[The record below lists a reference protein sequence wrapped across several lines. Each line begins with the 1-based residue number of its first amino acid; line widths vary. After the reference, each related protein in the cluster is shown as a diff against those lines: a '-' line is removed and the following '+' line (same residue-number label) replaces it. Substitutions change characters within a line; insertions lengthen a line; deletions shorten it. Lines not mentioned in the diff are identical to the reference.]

1 MSRSSSVVAPP
12 ESDAASVVSFIE
24 GLCRNTKGRDAGAN
38 LRLRPWQQ
46 DLIADLFVQRP
57 DGLRQHRR
65 GLIGLP
71 RKNGKSALG
80 AGIALWGL
88 LADGEPGAE
97 VYSCAGDRDQARIV
111 FGMAK
116 RMVELEPELSSVV
129 KVYRDAIEYA
139 PTGGVYRVLSAEAY
153 SKEGL
158 NPSLVLFD
166 EVHVQPNDDLW
177 NVMTLGSGT
186 RAQPLILGI
195 TTAGVRS
202 DATGGDSL
210 CYRLYNYGKQ
220 ITSGEVDDP
229 SFFFRWWEPAAGGE
243 ADWRDPKVW
252 HAANPALGDFLF
264 VDDFET
270 SARTTPENEF
280 RTKRLNQWVNQRNAW
295 MPQGAW
301 EACADLDRMVPD
313 GTEITVGFD
322 GSYSGD
328 STALVGCTTVD
339 PHLFVIEAW
348 ERKDSNDPDWRVP
361 IAEVEHAIRTACQRW
376 RVREV
381 DCDPFRWSRTME
393 ALEEEG
399 WPIVEWN
406 TSSPA
411 RMVPACAKF
420 FDAVMERKVT
430 HDGDPRLARHVD
442 HCVLKTDGKGPRIV
456 KEHKMSPRKID
467 LAVCAVVAHDR
478 ATVAGVAPVVPPLVM
493 IIGGSPK

>member
-1 MSRSSSVVAPP
+1 MPTSSATEPP
-12 ESDAASVVSFIE
+12 PGSDAESVIEFITH
-24 GLCRNTKGRDAGAN
+24 LCRVTKGRDAGQYID
-38 LRLRPWQQ
+38 LRHWQR
-46 DLIADLFVQRP
+46 DLISDLFVQRD
-57 DGLRQHRR
+57 DGLRRHRR

-116 RMVELEPELSSVV
+116 RMIELEPELTGVV
-129 KVYRDAIEYA
+129 KVYRDAIEYQ
-139 PTGGVYRVLSAEAY
+139 PTGSVYRVLSAEAY
-153 SKEGL
+153 TKEGL
-158 NPSLVLFD
+158 NPSLVIFD

-186 RAQPLILGI
+186 RRQPLILGI
-195 TTAGVRS
+195 TTAGVKS

-210 CYRLYNYGKQ
+210 CYRLYQYGRQ
-220 ITSGEVDDP
+220 VASGEVDDP
-229 SFFFRWWEPAAGGE
+229 SFFFRWWEPSDPD
-243 ADWRDPKVW
+243 ADWTDPDVW
-252 HAANPALGDFLF
+252 DEANPALGDFLF
-264 VDDFET
+264 AEDFET

-280 RTKRLNQWVNQRNAW
+280 RTKRLNQWVSSKAAW
-295 MPQGAW
+295 LPQGAW
-301 EACADLDRMVPD
+301 DGCLDAGRVVED
-313 GTEITVGFD
+313 GEEITVGFD

-328 STALVGCTTVD
+328 STALVGCTVED

-348 ERKDSNDPDWRVP
+348 ERRDSDDPNWRVP
-361 IAEVEHAIRTACQRW
+361 IAEVEEAIRNACRRW

-381 DCDPFRWSRTME
+381 DCDPFRWERTMQ

-399 WPIVEWN
+399 WPIVKWE

-420 FDAVMERKVT
+420 YDAVMERKVT

-442 HCVLKTDGKGPRIV
+442 HCILKTDGKGPRIV

-478 ATVAGVAPVVPPLVM
+478 ATFAQETSEVWFAFT
-493 IIGGSPK
+493 

>member
-1 MSRSSSVVAPP
+1 MTTSRRSAAGEPPATDGPWVA
-12 ESDAASVVSFIE
+12 DFIE
-24 GLCRNTKGRDAGAN
+24 GLCRVTKGPDAGDY
-38 LRLRPWQQ
+38 LHLRPWQRTLL
-46 DLIADLFVQRP
+46 DDLFRLRA
-57 DGLRQHRR
+57 DGLRRHRR

-88 LADGEPGAE
+88 IADEEPGAE
-97 VYSCAGDRDQARIV
+97 IYSCAGDRDQARIV

-116 RMVELEPELSSVV
+116 RMVELEPELTAAV
-129 KVYRDAIEYA
+129 KVYRDAIEYQ
-139 PTGGVYRVLSAEAY
+139 PNGSVYRVLSAEAY
-153 SKEGL
+153 TKEGL

-186 RAQPLILGI
+186 RRQPLILGI

-210 CYRLYNYGKQ
+210 CYRLYQYGQ
-220 ITSGEVDDP
+220 QVASGEVDDP
-229 SFFFRWWEPAAGGE
+229 SFFFRWWEPATVD
-243 ADWRDPKVW
+243 ADWRNHDVW
-252 HAANPALGDFLF
+252 AEANPALGDFLF
-264 VDDFET
+264 VEDFET

-280 RTKRLNQWVNQRNAW
+280 RTKRLNQWVNQRSAW
-295 MPQGAW
+295 LPQGAW
-301 EACADLDRMVPD
+301 AACADLDRVVED
-313 GTEITVGFD
+313 GEEVTVGFD

-328 STALVGCTTVD
+328 STALVGCTTVEH
-339 PHLFVIEAW
+339 HLFVINAW
-348 ERKDSNDPDWRVP
+348 ERNDSDDPEWRVP
-361 IAEVEHAIRTACQRW
+361 ISEVEDAVRRACGRW

-381 DCDPFRWSRTME
+381 DCDPFRWQRSME

-399 WPIVEWN
+399 WPIVEWP
-406 TSSPA
+406 TTSPA

-420 FDAVMERKVT
+420 YDAVMERRVT
-430 HDGDPRLARHVD
+430 HDGDPRLARHID
-442 HCVLKTDGKGPRIV
+442 HCILKTDGKGPRIV

-478 ATVAGVAPVVPPLVM
+478 ATAAVESDPPAEPEFISL
-493 IIGGSPK
+493 

>member
-1 MSRSSSVVAPP
+1 MPTSSAVEPP
-12 ESDAASVVSFIE
+12 PGSDAESVIDFITD
-24 GLCRNTKGRDAGAN
+24 LCRVTKGRDSGQYLD
-38 LRLRPWQQ
+38 LRNWQRHL
-46 DLIADLFVQRP
+46 LIDLFAQRD
-57 DGLRQHRR
+57 DGLRKHRR

-97 VYSCAGDRDQARIV
+97 IYSCAGDRDQARIV

-116 RMVELEPELSSVV
+116 RMVELEPELAAAV

-139 PTGGVYRVLSAEAY
+139 STGSVYRVLSAEAY
-153 SKEGL
+153 TKEGL

-177 NVMTLGSGT
+177 NVMPLGSGT
-186 RAQPLILGI
+186 RRQPLILGI

-202 DATGGDSL
+202 DSTGGDSL
-210 CYRLYNYGKQ
+210 CYRLYQYGKQ
-220 ITSGEVDDP
+220 VASGEVDDP
-229 SFFFRWWEPAAGGE
+229 SFFFRWWEPAAGAE
-243 ADWRDPKVW
+243 ADWRDPTIW
-252 HAANPALGDFLF
+252 TEANPALGDFLF
-264 VDDFET
+264 VEDFET

-280 RTKRLNQWVNQRNAW
+280 RTKRLNQWVSSRSAW
-295 MPQGAW
+295 LPQGAW
-301 EACADLDRMVPD
+301 EACLDTERQVLD
-313 GTEITVGFD
+313 GDEITVGFD

-328 STALVGCTTVD
+328 STALVGCTTRD
-339 PHLFVIEAW
+339 PHLFVIAAW
-348 ERKDSNDPDWRVP
+348 EKADSDDPDWRVP
-361 IAEVEHAIRTACQRW
+361 IAEVEDAIRKACARW

-420 FDAVMERKVT
+420 YDAVMEQRVT
-430 HDGDPRLARHVD
+430 HDGDPRLARHID

-478 ATVAGVAPVVPPLVM
+478 ATVAAESELVPL
-493 IIGGSPK
+493 GGWA

>member
-1 MSRSSSVVAPP
+1 MTRSSSVVERQATDG
-12 ESDAASVVSFIE
+12 EWVADFIQ
-24 GLCRNTKGRDAGAN
+24 GLCRNTKGRDAGQY
-38 LRLRPWQQ
+38 LTLRPWQLELL
-46 DLIADLFVQRP
+46 DDLFALRP
-57 DGLRQHRR
+57 DGLRKHRR

-88 LADGEPGAE
+88 ISDDEPGAE
-97 VYSCAGDRDQARIV
+97 IYSCAGDRDQARIV

-116 RMVELEPELSSVV
+116 RMVELEPELAAAV
-129 KVYRDAIEYA
+129 KVYRDAIEFQPNGA
-139 PTGGVYRVLSAEAY
+139 VYRVLSAEAY
-153 SKEGL
+153 TKEGL

-186 RAQPLILGI
+186 RRQPLILGI

-202 DATGGDSL
+202 DTTGGDSL
-210 CYRLYNYGKQ
+210 CYRLYQYGKQ
-220 ITSGEVDDP
+220 IAAGEVDDP
-229 SFFFRWWEPAAGGE
+229 SFFFRWWEPAAGAE
-243 ADWRDPKVW
+243 ADWRDHEVW
-252 HAANPALGDFLF
+252 SEANPALGDFLF
-264 VDDFET
+264 AEDFET

-280 RTKRLNQWVNQRNAW
+280 RTKRLNQWVSSTQAW
-295 MPQGAW
+295 LPQGAW
-301 EACADLDRMVPD
+301 DECLDATRVVAD
-313 GTEITVGFD
+313 GEEITVGFD

-328 STALVGCTTVD
+328 STALVGCTTND

-348 ERKDSNDPDWRVP
+348 ERKDSDDLNWRVP
-361 IAEVEHAIRTACQRW
+361 IAEVEDAIRNACARW
-376 RVREV
+376 KVREV
-381 DCDPFRWSRTME
+381 DCDPFRWSRTMQ

-420 FDAVMERKVT
+420 YDAVMEQRVT
-430 HDGDPRLARHVD
+430 HDGDPRLARHID

-456 KEHKMSPRKID
+456 KEHKYSPRKID

-478 ATVAGVAPVVPPLVM
+478 AVEIAE
-493 IIGGSPK
+493 SPGDVWFAFT

>member
-1 MSRSSSVVAPP
+1 MTRSRTAAKPPATDGPWVA
-12 ESDAASVVSFIE
+12 DFIE
-24 GLCRNTKGRDAGAN
+24 SLCRNTKGVDAGDYLK
-38 LRLRPWQQ
+38 LRDWQS
-46 DLIADLFVQRP
+46 DLLDDLFVLRD
-57 DGLRQHRR
+57 DGLRKHRR

-88 LADGEPGAE
+88 IADDEPGAE
-97 VYSCAGDRDQARIV
+97 IYSCAGDRDQARIV

-116 RMVELEPELSSVV
+116 RMVELEPELTAAV
-129 KVYRDAIEYA
+129 KVYRDAIEYQA
-139 PTGGVYRVLSAEAY
+139 TGAVYRVLSAEAY
-153 SKEGL
+153 TKEGL

-186 RAQPLILGI
+186 RRQPLILGI

-202 DATGGDSL
+202 DSTGGDSL
-210 CYRLYNYGKQ
+210 CYRLYQYGKQ
-220 ITSGEVDDP
+220 VQSGEVDDP
-229 SFFFRWWEPAAGGE
+229 SFFFRWWEPAAGAE
-243 ADWRDPKVW
+243 ADWRDTDVW
-252 HAANPALGDFLF
+252 TEANPALGDFLF
-264 VDDFET
+264 VEDFET

-280 RTKRLNQWVNQRNAW
+280 RTKRLNQWVSSRSAW
-295 MPQGAW
+295 LPQGAW
-301 EACADLDRMVPD
+301 EACHDPDRTVAD
-313 GTEITVGFD
+313 GEEITVGFD

-328 STALVGCTTVD
+328 STALVGCTTTD
-339 PHLFVIEAW
+339 PHLFVIAAW
-348 ERKDSNDPDWRVP
+348 EKADSDDPEWRVP
-361 IAEVEHAIRTACQRW
+361 ISEVEDAIRRACGRW

-381 DCDPFRWSRTME
+381 DCDPYRWSRSME

-420 FDAVMERKVT
+420 YDAVMEQKLT
-430 HDGDPRLARHVD
+430 HDGDARLARHID

-478 ATVAGVAPVVPPLVM
+478 ATVGPEPGLTPFGAFV
-493 IIGGSPK
+493 

>member
-1 MSRSSSVVAPP
+1 MTVSNSAERPATDGKSVRG
-12 ESDAASVVSFIE
+12 FIE
-24 GLCRNTKGRDAGAN
+24 ELCRNTKGQGAGEY
-38 LRLRPWQQ
+38 LRLRDWQK
-46 DLIADLFVQRP
+46 DLLDDLFVLRP
-57 DGLRQHRR
+57 DGLRRHRK

-88 LADGEPGAE
+88 VLDDEQGGE

-116 RMVELEPELSSVV
+116 RMVELEPELSGAV
-129 KVYRDAIEYA
+129 KVYRDVIENPA
-139 PTGGVYRVLSAEAY
+139 TGSIYKVLSAEAF

-158 NPSLVLFD
+158 NPSLVIFD
-166 EVHVQPNDDLW
+166 EVHVQPNRELW
-177 NVMTLGSGT
+177 DVMNLGSGT
-186 RAQPLILGI
+186 RLQPLILGI
-195 TTAGVRS
+195 TTAGVKS
-202 DATGGDSL
+202 DSTGADSI
-210 CYRLYNYGKQ
+210 CYELYQYGQKVQ
-220 ITSGEVDDP
+220 SGEVDDS
-229 SFFFRWWEPAAGGE
+229 SFFFRWWEPSTGAE
-243 ADWRDPKVW
+243 ADWRDPDVW
-252 HAANPALGDFLF
+252 AEANPALSDFLF
-264 VDDFET
+264 LEDFET

-280 RTKRLNQWVNQRNAW
+280 RTKRLNQWVSSRSAW
-295 MPQGAW
+295 LPQGAW
-301 EACADLDRMVPD
+301 DACLDATRVVAD
-313 GTEITVGFD
+313 GEEITIGFD

-328 STALVGCTTVD
+328 STALVGCTTID

-348 ERKDSNDPDWRVP
+348 ERKDSDDLDWRVP
-361 IAEVEHAIRTACQRW
+361 IAEVEAAIRTACGRW

-381 DCDPFRWSRTME
+381 DCDPFRWSRTMQ

-420 FDAVMERKVT
+420 YDAVMEQKLT
-430 HDGDPRLARHVD
+430 HDGDPRLARHID

-456 KEHKMSPRKID
+456 KEHKYSPRKID

-478 ATVAGVAPVVPPLVM
+478 AVEIAE
-493 IIGGSPK
+493 SPGDVWFAFT

>member
-1 MSRSSSVVAPP
+1 MTRSQRAAKPQETDGPWVA
-12 ESDAASVVSFIE
+12 DFIQ
-24 GLCRNTKGRDAGAN
+24 GLCRNTKGRDAGEY
-38 LRLRPWQQ
+38 LRLRPWQSSLL
-46 DLIADLFVQRP
+46 DELFVLRP

-71 RKNGKSALG
+71 RKNGKSAVG

-88 LADGEPGAE
+88 IADEEPGAE
-97 VYSCAGDRDQARIV
+97 IYSCAGDRDQARIV

-116 RMVELEPELSSVV
+116 RMVELEPELSAAV
-129 KVYRDAIEYA
+129 KVYRDAIEYPA
-139 PTGGVYRVLSAEAY
+139 NSSVYRVLSAEAY
-153 SKEGL
+153 TKEGL

-195 TTAGVRS
+195 TTAGVKS

-210 CYRLYNYGKQ
+210 CYRLYQYGRQ
-220 ITSGEVDDP
+220 VQSGEVDDP
-229 SFFFRWWEPAAGGE
+229 SFFFRWWEPAAGAD
-243 ADWRDPKVW
+243 ADWRDPDVW
-252 HAANPALGDFLF
+252 DEANPALGDFLF
-264 VDDFET
+264 VEDFET

-280 RTKRLNQWVNQRNAW
+280 RTKRLNQWVSSRSAW
-295 MPQGAW
+295 LPQGAW
-301 EACADLDRMVPD
+301 EACVDATRVVADGD
-313 GTEITVGFD
+313 EITVGFD

-348 ERKDSNDPDWRVP
+348 ERKDSDDHDWRVP
-361 IAEVEHAIRTACQRW
+361 IAEVEQAIRTACARW
-376 RVREV
+376 KVREV
-381 DCDPFRWSRTME
+381 DCDPFRWSRTMA

-420 FDAVMERKVT
+420 YDAVMEQRVT
-430 HDGDPRLARHVD
+430 HDGDPRLARHID

-478 ATVAGVAPVVPPLVM
+478 AVQISEQPGDVWFAFT
-493 IIGGSPK
+493 